1 MKTESKELRLEDVL
15 FAVSEAEVATYDG
28 DGEDTLIIGQDRALR
43 ALSLGTEIRAKGYN
57 IFVTGLPGTGKR
69 TTVMQ
74 VLKNRKSDV
83 SLLRDIAYVYNF
95 QRPDSPAV
103 LYFEPGQGR
112 LFKKALHQLVENLK
126 GLIKGRLTSD
136 SFKDQRDRI
145 VTERENEE
153 NRLVAEFEGRL
164 ASEGFKIVEIDEDEG
179 QASDIVPLYKGEPMD
194 FEQLHGL
201 VDSGEL
207 TEAYWNETRERYYRF
222 MDEMKQ
228 LFQDLRKKRSKM
240 EEELESLRAQ
250 VVEMDVQIEIDHLQS
265 EFTDPAV
272 RAYLA
277 ALKTDI
283 IRNVYLFSED
293 SSVKDY
299 TGGPA
304 FVRYGV
310 NVIVDHSE
318 SVSVPIVYESHPDYA
333 ALFGSQEML
342 TDMAGETR
350 TNFMMIRPGALIRA
364 SGGFLIILAEDIL
377 NEEDAW
383 NSLKRALQ
391 DGKTEIRNPPNPFF
405 NQPQALKP
413 EPVDIDVK
421 VLIMGNEQV
430 YDALYNTDDDFPK
443 LFKIPAE
450 FDSVMDRDATGTR
463 EYISFIRRL
472 SREEGLLDCDYSGLS
487 AVLEY
492 GVRVAEFRNKLT
504 TRFSLIADLV
514 REANHWGR
522 IMERKRISRDVINR
536 TLEERRF
543 LHNLPEE
550 KIDEQILSGEI
561 LISLKGTAVGRING
575 LAILDRGY
583 YAFGRPLVISART
596 SPGHD
601 GIINIERESGLS
613 GEIHDKG
620 VLIIEGYLQT
630 LYARN
635 FPLSLRASI
644 CFEQSYIEV
653 DGDSAASAE
662 IYTLLSAIAEIPLR
676 QDLAV
681 TGSVNQ
687 MGDIQPVGGVSEKI
701 EGFYEVCKKTGLTG
715 TQGVIIPRLNIPN
728 LILSTEVQEAVKEGR
743 FHLYTV
749 TTVNEGIEI
758 LTGLPAGERTAKGG
772 FKPGS
777 VNYRVE
783 KRLHEMALQVK
794 DFGGN

>member
-1 MKTESKELRLEDVL
+1 MKKAFKELRADEVAFSISD
-15 FAVSEAEVATYDG
+15 AEVAACDG
-28 DGEDTLIIGQDRALR
+28 DGGDSLIIGQDRALR

-74 VLKNRKSDV
+74 VLKERRSDV
-83 SLLRDIAYVYNF
+83 SRLKDIAYVYNF
-95 QRPDSPAV
+95 QRPDSPTV
-103 LYFEPGQGR
+103 LYFEPGRGR
-112 LFKKALHQLVENLK
+112 LFKKALHQVVENLK
-126 GLIKGRLTSD
+126 NLIKARLSGD

-153 NRLVAEFEGRL
+153 NRLIAEFEGRL
-164 ASEGFKIVEIDEDEG
+164 ASEGFKIVEIDEDGG
-179 QASDIVPLYKGEPMD
+179 QASDIAPVRNGEAVD
-194 FEQLHGL
+194 FEELRDC
-201 VDSGEL
+201 VESGEM
-207 TEAYWNETRERYYRF
+207 TEADWNEMREKYYRF
-222 MDEMKQ
+222 MDEMKGI
-228 LFQDLRKKRSKM
+228 FQELRKKRAKM
-240 EEELESLRAQ
+240 DEELESLRAQ
-250 VVEMDVQIEIDHLQS
+250 VVEMDVQIEIDHLQG
-265 EFTDPAV
+265 EFSDPAV
-272 RAYLA
+272 RSYLS
-277 ALKTDI
+277 ALKADI
-283 IRNVYLFSED
+283 TRNVYLFSED
-293 SSVKDY
+293 SSIKDPS
-299 TGGPA
+299 GGPA
-304 FVRYGV
+304 FIRYGV

-318 SVSVPIVYESHPDYA
+318 STSVPIVYESHPDYA

-350 TNFMMIRPGALIRA
+350 TNFMMIRPGALVRA
-364 SGGFLIILAEDIL
+364 SGGFLILLAEDIL

-391 DGKTEIRNPPNPFF
+391 DGKTEIRNMPNPFF

-413 EPVDIDVK
+413 EPVEIDVK
-421 VLIMGNEQV
+421 VVIMGNEHV
-430 YDALYNTDDDFPK
+430 YDALYNTDEDFPK

-450 FDSVMDRDATGTR
+450 FDSVMNRDGTGTR

-472 SREEGLLDCDYSGLS
+472 TREENLLESDYSGM
-487 AVLEY
+487 AAILEY
-492 GVRVAEFRNKLT
+492 GVRVAEFRDKLT

-514 REANHWGR
+514 READHWGR
-522 IMERKRISRDVINR
+522 LMGRSSIGRDVIDR

-561 LISLKGTAVGRING
+561 LISLEGRAVGRING

-583 YAFGRPLVISART
+583 YAFGRPLVITART

-635 FPLSLRASI
+635 FPLSIRASI

-662 IYTLLSAIAEIPLR
+662 IYALLSAISEVPLR

-701 EGFYEVCKKTGLTG
+701 EGFFVVCRKTGLTG
-715 TQGVIIPRLNIPN
+715 TQGVVIPRLNLPN
-728 LILSTEVQEAVKEGR
+728 LILSAEVQRAVREGK

-749 TTVNEGIEI
+749 STVNEGIEI
-758 LTGLPAGERTAKGG
+758 LTGIPAGERNAKGG
-772 FKPGS
+772 FRTGS
-777 VNYRVE
+777 INHRVE
-783 KRLHEMALQVK
+783 RRLHEMALQVK